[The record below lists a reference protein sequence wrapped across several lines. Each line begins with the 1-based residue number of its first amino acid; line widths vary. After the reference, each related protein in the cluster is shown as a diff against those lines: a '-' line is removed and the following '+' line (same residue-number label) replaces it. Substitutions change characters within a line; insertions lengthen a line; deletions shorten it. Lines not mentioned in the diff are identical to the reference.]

1 MITEKCTS
9 YKNVLLP
16 FSDMNKHPNRLNDS
30 NISGNYYDYIII
42 ILVSNSIISLP
53 WGSYSQVSNNL
64 NLFMTQGLDGKE
76 EKTYILIN
84 NQFQSRENR

>member
-9 YKNVLLP
+9 YKKVLLP

-30 NISGNYYDYIII
+30 NSSGNYYDYIII

-53 WGSYSQVSNNL
+53 WGSYSQVSNNF

-76 EKTYILIN
+76 EKTCILIN